1 MISIE
6 AHCCFV
12 YSVGCFAAI
21 LWGKLNIQWWLVR
34 PCYSLSRYGTFTETA
49 GGQRERRGLHH
60 VSSRS
65 SSPSALWP
73 TVDTF
78 SCPAAW
84 RRLGAVSDWRTYCRC
99 THTHTVLFICLCHIS
114 PQVESG
120 VSRLTASVQG
130 AIEVWLYR
138 RPKAVS
144 RIAWLPWQRRDHL
157 FAAVMEWYNG
167 PEEGRGGGR
176 TLWGVHQSTARRSTD
191 SVWSII
197 D

>member
-1 MISIE
+1 MAHSLRQQEARESAEVSTTSPAE
-6 AHCCFV
+6 AHRPQPRDQ
-12 YSVGCFAAI
+12 
-21 LWGKLNIQWWLVR
+21 QWTHFLVR
-34 PCYSLSRYGTFTETA
+34 L
-49 GGQRERRGLHH
+49 RGDGLVLCLTDAH
-60 VSSRS
+60 
-65 SSPSALWP
+65 
-73 TVDTF
+73 TV
-78 SCPAAW
+78 
-84 RRLGAVSDWRTYCRC
+84 GV
-99 THTHTVLFICLCHIS
+99 HTHTVLFICLCHIS